1 MDRSRTTDQKKD
13 TFFKEGVEYWIGK
26 IVSVKAPSQ
35 RALLSGDSWGYRYR
49 VRILI
54 DYSNQDTVKD
64 NDVFTAQAFVPLTA
78 GTGAAERLETLK
90 LAPGD
95 MVFGLY
101 LGEKRTAPFI
111 LYAFVRGEN
120 VVLDDNGKFTITSGF
135 TDKVK
140 PGLLAGQE
148 ISQTSCPNTPLLKKD
163 ANKGNGKGKGA
174 PLGQLKNLAG
184 GVGANVVNGGFG
196 FTGLPDITINSD
208 TGAGAKLLPVLKFT
222 KVDDASQLAEITQD
236 AVVTVI
242 SCIEK

>member
-1 MDRSRTTDQKKD
+1 MDRSRRTDDKKD
-13 TFFKEGVEYWIGK
+13 TFFKEGVEHWIGK
-26 IVSVKAPSQ
+26 IVSVEAPSQ

-64 NDVFTAQAFVPLTA
+64 NDVFTAQSFVPLTA

-111 LYAFVRGEN
+111 LHAFVRGEN

-140 PGLLAGQE
+140 PGLMAGQE
-148 ISQTSCPNTPLLKKD
+148 LSQTSCPNTPLLKKD

-174 PLGQLKNLAG
+174 PLSQLKNLAG
-184 GVGANVVNGGFG
+184 GVGANVVGAFG
-196 FTGLPDITINSD
+196 KLSGNLPT
-208 TGAGAKLLPVLKFT
+208 AEQ
-222 KVDDASQLAEITQD
+222 VDADLDAEIERARAGD
-236 AVVTVI
+236 RSGLDEALDI
-242 SCIEK
+242 F

>member
-1 MDRSRTTDQKKD
+1 MKIEQKKD
-13 TFFKEGVEYWIGK
+13 TFFKEGVEHWIGK
-26 IVSVKAPSQ
+26 IVSVEAPSQ

-64 NDVFTAQAFVPLTA
+64 NDVFTAQSFVPLTA

-111 LYAFVRGEN
+111 LHAFVRGEN

-140 PGLLAGQE
+140 PGLMAGQE
-148 ISQTSCPNTPLLKKD
+148 LSQTSCPNTPLLKKD

-174 PLGQLKNLAG
+174 PLSQLKNLAG
-184 GVGANVVNGGFG
+184 GVGANVVGAFG
-196 FTGLPDITINSD
+196 KLSGNLPT
-208 TGAGAKLLPVLKFT
+208 AEQ
-222 KVDDASQLAEITQD
+222 VDADLDAEIERARAGD
-236 AVVTVI
+236 RSGLDEALDI
-242 SCIEK
+242 F

>member
-1 MDRSRTTDQKKD
+1 MDRSRRTDDKKD
-13 TFFKEGVEYWIGK
+13 TFFKEGVEHWIGK
-26 IVSVKAPSQ
+26 IVSVEAPSQ

-64 NDVFTAQAFVPLTA
+64 NDVFTAQSFVPLTA

-111 LYAFVRGEN
+111 LHAFVRGEN

-140 PGLLAGQE
+140 PGLMAGQE
-148 ISQTSCPNTPLLKKD
+148 LSQTSCPNTPLLKKD

-174 PLGQLKNLAG
+174 PLSQLKNLAG
-184 GVGANVVNGGFG
+184 GLGANVVGAFG
-196 FTGLPDITINSD
+196 
-208 TGAGAKLLPVLKFT
+208 KLSGNKRGSGVN
-222 KVDDASQLAEITQD
+222 
-236 AVVTVI
+236 
-242 SCIEK
+242 

>member
-1 MDRSRTTDQKKD
+1 MDRSRRTDDKKD

-111 LYAFVRGEN
+111 LHAFVRGEN
-120 VVLDDNGKFTITSGF
+120 VVLDDNGKFTINSGF

-140 PGLLAGQE
+140 PGLMEGQE
-148 ISQTSCPNTPLLKKD
+148 ISQTDGPSTPLLKEQ

-174 PLGQLKNLAG
+174 P
-184 GVGANVVNGGFG
+184 V
-196 FTGLPDITINSD
+196 
-208 TGAGAKLLPVLKFT
+208 
-222 KVDDASQLAEITQD
+222 SQLANKVLGGLGEN
-236 AVVTVI
+236 VVGALPKPPKNKRGSGVN
-242 SCIEK
+242 

>member
-1 MDRSRTTDQKKD
+1 M
-13 TFFKEGVEYWIGK
+13 
-26 IVSVKAPSQ
+26 
-35 RALLSGDSWGYRYR
+35 SGDSWGYRYR

-111 LYAFVRGEN
+111 LHAFVRGEN
-120 VVLDDNGKFTITSGF
+120 VVLDDNGKFTVTSGF
-135 TDKVK
+135 TPEVR
-140 PGLLAGQE
+140 PGLMAGQE
-148 ISQTSCPNTPLLKKD
+148 LSQTSCPNTPLLKKD

-184 GVGANVVNGGFG
+184 GVGANVVNAFG
-196 FTGLPDITINSD
+196 
-208 TGAGAKLLPVLKFT
+208 KLSGNKRGSGVN
-222 KVDDASQLAEITQD
+222 
-236 AVVTVI
+236 
-242 SCIEK
+242 

>member
-1 MDRSRTTDQKKD
+1 MDRSKRTDDRKD
-13 TFFKEGVEYWIGK
+13 TFFKEGVEHWIGK
-26 IVSVKAPSQ
+26 IVSVEAPSQ

-64 NDVFTAQAFVPLTA
+64 NDVFTAQSFVPLTA

-111 LYAFVRGEN
+111 LHAFVRGEN

-140 PGLLAGQE
+140 PGLMAGQE
-148 ISQTSCPNTPLLKKD
+148 LSQTSCPNTPLLKKD

-174 PLGQLKNLAG
+174 PLSQLKNLAG
-184 GVGANVVNGGFG
+184 GVGANVVGAFG
-196 FTGLPDITINSD
+196 KLSGNLPT
-208 TGAGAKLLPVLKFT
+208 AEQ
-222 KVDDASQLAEITQD
+222 VDADLDAEIERARAGD
-236 AVVTVI
+236 RSGLDEALDI
-242 SCIEK
+242 F

>member
-1 MDRSRTTDQKKD
+1 MKIEQKKD
-13 TFFKEGVEYWIGK
+13 TFFKEGVEHWIGK
-26 IVSVKAPSQ
+26 IVSVEAPSQ

-64 NDVFTAQAFVPLTA
+64 NDVFTAQSFVPLTA

-111 LYAFVRGEN
+111 LHAFVRGEN
-120 VVLDDNGKFTITSGF
+120 VVLDQNGKFTITSGF

-140 PGLLAGQE
+140 PGLMAGQE
-148 ISQTSCPNTPLLKKD
+148 LSQTSCPNTPLLKKD

-174 PLGQLKNLAG
+174 PLSQLKNLAG
-184 GVGANVVNGGFG
+184 GVGANVVGAFG
-196 FTGLPDITINSD
+196 KLSGNLPT
-208 TGAGAKLLPVLKFT
+208 AEQ
-222 KVDDASQLAEITQD
+222 VDADLDAEIERARAGD
-236 AVVTVI
+236 RSGLDEALDI
-242 SCIEK
+242 F

>member
-1 MDRSRTTDQKKD
+1 MDRSKRTENRKD
-13 TFFKEGVEYWIGK
+13 TFFKEGVEHWIGK
-26 IVSVKAPSQ
+26 IVSVEAPSQ

-64 NDVFTAQAFVPLTA
+64 NDVFTAQSFVPLTA

-111 LYAFVRGEN
+111 LHAFVRGEN
-120 VVLDDNGKFTITSGF
+120 VVLDDNGKFTVTSGF
-135 TDKVK
+135 TPDVK
-140 PGLLAGQE
+140 PGLMAGQE
-148 ISQTSCPNTPLLKKD
+148 LSQTSCPNTPLLKKD

-174 PLGQLKNLAG
+174 PLSQLKNLAG
-184 GVGANVVNGGFG
+184 GVGANVVGAFG
-196 FTGLPDITINSD
+196 KLSGNLPT
-208 TGAGAKLLPVLKFT
+208 AEQ
-222 KVDDASQLAEITQD
+222 VDADLDAEIERARAGDRSGLDESTPAFD
-236 AVVTVI
+236 RGVP
-242 SCIEK
+242 